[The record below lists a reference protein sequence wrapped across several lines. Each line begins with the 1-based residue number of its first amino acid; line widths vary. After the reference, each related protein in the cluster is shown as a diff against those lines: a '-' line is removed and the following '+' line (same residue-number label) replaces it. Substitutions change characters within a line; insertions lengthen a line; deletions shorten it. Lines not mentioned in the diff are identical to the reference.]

1 MFNSDRKLNLSP
13 RKGTS
18 LEIATQVLPKL
29 DQLLL
34 RASLGARTTGDAPE
48 AAEPASS
55 SDSKIQAQ
63 EDPDG
68 DNRSQTSGE
77 TTEKNADAAV
87 R

>member
-1 MFNSDRKLNLSP
+1 MFNSDRELNLSL

-18 LEIATQVLPKL
+18 FEIATQVLPKL
-29 DQLLL
+29 DQLLS
-34 RASLGARTTGDAPE
+34 RASPGPRATRDAPD
-48 AAEPASS
+48 ATEPASS

-77 TTEKNADAAV
+77 TTEERADAAV